1 MSPATDAPARP
12 QGPAGPSAR
21 RRRSRP
27 TLVAAV
33 VVGVVVAL
41 LMLVLITREPG
52 DERISSVDLVGEQ
65 APAVEGEVV
74 LGEPFDLGASDRW
87 VVVNF
92 FATWCVPCIEEHP
105 ELKAFE
111 EAHAET
117 GDARVISVVYDDEPG
132 DVADFFER
140 NGGDWTVLGSDEGR
154 TALDW
159 GVAKVPESYLVS
171 PTGIIVQR
179 WVGGVTEAGIDQV
192 IDAYAQPP
200 DEGSAGDDAGDG
212 S

>member
-1 MSPATDAPARP
+1 VSPVTEAPARP
-12 QGPAGPSAR
+12 AGAPGPGRP

-33 VVGVVVAL
+33 VVGTVVAL
-41 LMLVLITREPG
+41 LVLVLATREPSA
-52 DERISSVDLVGEQ
+52 ERISSTDLIGEP
-65 APAVEGEVV
+65 APAVNGEVV
-74 LGEPFDLGASDRW
+74 LGEPFDLGTTDRW

-117 GDARVISVVYDDEPG
+117 GDARVISVVYDDKPG
-132 DVADFFER
+132 DVEAFFER
-140 NGGDWTVLGSDEGR
+140 NGGDWTVLDSDDGR

-171 PTGIIVQR
+171 PTGIIVDR
-179 WVGGVTEAGIDQV
+179 FVGGVTRTGLDQV
-192 IDAYAQPP
+192 IDAYAQPL
-200 DEGSAGDDAGDG
+200 DDG
-212 S
+212 SHDDGAEGGS